1 MKDHSGDPILYR
13 SKHKGQISISL
24 KSDLA
29 DLRFSTRIWSDQQ
42 YDDFLSHD
50 YVVVGDKI
58 IFPLET
64 LPAQAIP
71 EMIVSKQIK
80 SYKASFKISNL
91 LDTKYALIQDYPM
104 PGRTWHV
111 TLTKSL

>member
-1 MKDHSGDPILYR
+1 M
-13 SKHKGQISISL
+13 SL
-24 KSDLA
+24 KSNLA
-29 DLRFSTRIWSDQQ
+29 DIRFSTRIWSDQQ

-64 LPAQAIP
+64 LSAQAIP
-71 EMIVSKQIK
+71 EIMFSKQIK